1 MINIKV
7 ANPHGFCFG
16 VNRAIDL
23 ATKTAKK
30 YSKNI
35 YFLGEPVHNQYVV
48 DWLDS
53 ELKIKTIQSLD
64 EVPTDSV
71 IIIRAHGAP
80 PSIYKQAR
88 DKGLEIVDA
97 SCPLVLK
104 SHQVVKNLS
113 AQNKNIIFLCNK
125 IDHDETVGVVGEA
138 PNFIIP
144 ITLTDIFNFEIKDP
158 QNTVV
163 ITQTTLSTAETEKIF
178 DFLKTKYPQL
188 NIQPHICQATTDRQ
202 KAILDI
208 SKDSDLIIIIG
219 SKNSS
224 NSQSLYQVAISTG
237 ITSFIIESATDLNPD
252 WFKNVSNVALS
263 SGASTPENLLEE
275 VIEKIKTYE

>member
-23 ATKTAKK
+23 AKETAKK

-104 SHQVVKNLS
+104 SHQVVKNL
-113 AQNKNIIFLCNK
+113 AVQKKNWS
-125 IDHDETVGVVGEA
+125 
-138 PNFIIP
+138 
-144 ITLTDIFNFEIKDP
+144 
-158 QNTVV
+158 
-163 ITQTTLSTAETEKIF
+163 LSPGC
-178 DFLKTKYPQL
+178 DF
-188 NIQPHICQATTDRQ
+188 
-202 KAILDI
+202 
-208 SKDSDLIIIIG
+208 
-219 SKNSS
+219 
-224 NSQSLYQVAISTG
+224 
-237 ITSFIIESATDLNPD
+237 
-252 WFKNVSNVALS
+252 
-263 SGASTPENLLEE
+263 
-275 VIEKIKTYE
+275 